1 MKMFIDYCCVVINLY
16 LLSAVRGLV
25 AALGGHEIVITRE
38 APQKCIKCL
47 INSSQI
53 RQQKHNYITQ

>member
-25 AALGGHEIVITRE
+25 AVLGW
-38 APQKCIKCL
+38 
-47 INSSQI
+47 
-53 RQQKHNYITQ
+53 

>member
-25 AALGGHEIVITRE
+25 AALGW
-38 APQKCIKCL
+38 
-47 INSSQI
+47 
-53 RQQKHNYITQ
+53 